1 MTLILSIYLFLRIC
15 PNLYIRDCISTDDII
30 LRTVGR
36 KHLCNIMY
44 MMIFQDHS
52 CHCCRF
58 WTNRGYFCIMVCCES
73 FQFYFHI
80 KDTLEFLP
88 WWNISQCFLVF
99 SLATNHL
106 LLFFEKSNKFRL
118 PFYNEAK
125 LAFIVYLWYPQTL
138 VILKIYEFF
147 SGILLTKNYG

>member
-1 MTLILSIYLFLRIC
+1 MFSLEYVRIC
-15 PNLYIRDCISTDDII
+15 TLEIALVHCSIHTYDII

-36 KHLCNIMY
+36 THLCSIMSV
-44 MMIFQDHS
+44 MLFQDHS
-52 CHCCRF
+52 CHCCRL
-58 WTNRGYFCIMVCCES
+58 WTNWGYFCIMVCCKP
-73 FQFYFHI
+73 FQFYFQTRE
-80 KDTLEFLP
+80 KLKFLL

-106 LLFFEKSNKFRL
+106 LPFFEKTNKFRL

-138 VILKIYEFF
+138 VILKIYEIF
-147 SGILLTKNYG
+147 LAYY